1 MFCEAKLGNKCISI
15 CFADIKGAAK
25 NMARSFLLKE
35 GFTLKTARELK
46 KYVFSR
52 VMCCCG
58 ELCTIFFL
66 TIGGISMFV
75 LACIFAAENLSASGG
90 ESPFPYGKLILI
102 CTAVFIL
109 LMTAATPLYYGVCW
123 YRIQQV
129 QGNSVHAR
137 SIFSCYTSIGKLWSV
152 FRLNS
157 ILIIKKLYVL
167 IPAAGISA
175 LCFYIAGI
183 IENGA
188 SKGAEY
194 YAALILASAITA
206 GMLCAVLI
214 FNSQYSAVPY
224 LYVLEHGRSASERIG
239 ISRKLMQGK
248 KRYLSEVML
257 SLTGWLVPCLIIFPM
272 IFIVPY
278 MQMVY
283 TAAINEI
290 ILSRKSEH
298 GEEGNSDGSKGS
310 GSQLFMPEGTS

>member
-1 MFCEAKLGNKCISI
+1 M
-15 CFADIKGAAK
+15 
-25 NMARSFLLKE
+25 
-35 GFTLKTARELK
+35 KTAKELK

-75 LACIFAAENLSASGG
+75 LACIFAAEKLSASGG
-90 ESPFPYGKLILI
+90 EAPFPYGKLVLI

-157 ILIIKKLYVL
+157 VLIIRKLYLLV
-167 IPAAGISA
+167 PAAGISA
-175 LCFYIAGI
+175 LCFYVSGM
-183 IENGA
+183 IENGDD
-188 SKGAEY
+188 KGPEY
-194 YAALILASAITA
+194 YAAFVLASAITV

-214 FNSQYSAVPY
+214 LNSQYSAVPY
-224 LYVLEHGRSASERIG
+224 LYVLEPGRSASELIG

-248 KRYLSEVML
+248 RRYLSEVML

-283 TAAINEI
+283 TATINEI
-290 ILSRKSEH
+290 ILSGH
-298 GEEGNSDGSKGS
+298 WGEGDPDGSKNS
-310 GSQLFMPEGTS
+310 GNRLFMPEGTS